1 MLRLGRWEVAA
12 IQDGTFAL
20 DGGSLFGIVPRSLWA
35 KQAPPD
41 PQNRVRLAA
50 RCLLAVDADG
60 RRRVLVDDGIG
71 TGWEPAWGARY
82 GVDQSGGG
90 LEAGLRAHGLSRS
103 DITDV
108 VLTHLH
114 FDHAGGTVR
123 PGPGGRPEIGFPR
136 ATIHVQRRAWQWAQA
151 PTEHDRA
158 AFRPECFELL
168 THSSQLH
175 LVDGEVEVLPGI
187 LSVPSPGHVPFHQSI
202 LVRDGGESACFLGDI
217 VPTSA
222 HLPAAW
228 IMGYDLEPLV
238 TLATKKAL
246 LARAAREAWQLVF
259 EHDAAVARAGVVSD
273 GGQAYSPTPRP
284 IG

>member
-1 MLRLGRWEVAA
+1 MLRFGRWEVAA
-12 IQDGTFAL
+12 VQDGTFAI

-90 LEAGLRAHGLSRS
+90 LEAGLRAHGLSRA

-151 PTEHDRA
+151 PTEHDWA
-158 AFRPECFELL
+158 EFRPECFELL

-175 LVDGEVEVLPGI
+175 LVDGEVELFPDLEVIVSEGHTTAQQLPRLRGGGTHLTCCSDLIPTAAHLRIPWGMAFDLRPLTTVEEKKVLLAEALEDDGI
-187 LSVPSPGHVPFHQSI
+187 LLFGHDPEIAACRLQEKDGQPGFRERV
-202 LVRDGGESACFLGDI
+202 
-217 VPTSA
+217 
-222 HLPAAW
+222 
-228 IMGYDLEPLV
+228 
-238 TLATKKAL
+238 AL
-246 LARAAREAWQLVF
+246 
-259 EHDAAVARAGVVSD
+259 
-273 GGQAYSPTPRP
+273 
-284 IG
+284 

>member
-12 IQDGTFAL
+12 VQDGTFAL

-35 KQAPPD
+35 TQAPPD

-71 TGWEPAWGARY
+71 TGWEWGARY

-90 LEAGLRAHGLSRS
+90 LEAGLRAHGLSRA

-151 PTEHDRA
+151 PTEHDWA
-158 AFRPECFELL
+158 EFRPECFELL

-175 LVDGEVEVLPGI
+175 LVDGEVELFPDLEVIVSEGHTTAQQLPRLRGGGTHLTCCSDLIPTAAHLRIPWGMAFDLRPLTIIEEKKVLLAEALEDDGI
-187 LSVPSPGHVPFHQSI
+187 LLFGHDPEIAACRLQEKDGQPGFRERV
-202 LVRDGGESACFLGDI
+202 
-217 VPTSA
+217 
-222 HLPAAW
+222 
-228 IMGYDLEPLV
+228 
-238 TLATKKAL
+238 AL
-246 LARAAREAWQLVF
+246 
-259 EHDAAVARAGVVSD
+259 
-273 GGQAYSPTPRP
+273 
-284 IG
+284 

>member
-12 IQDGTFAL
+12 VQDGTFAL

-71 TGWEPAWGARY
+71 TGWEPAWGGRY

-90 LEAGLRAHGLSRS
+90 LEAGLRAHGLSRA

-151 PTEHDRA
+151 PTEHDWA
-158 AFRPECFELL
+158 EFRPECFELL

-175 LVDGEVEVLPGI
+175 LVDGEVELFPDLEVIVSEGHTTAQQLPRLRGGGTHLTCCSDLIPTAAHLRIPWGMAFDLRPLTTIEEKKVLLAEALEDDGI
-187 LSVPSPGHVPFHQSI
+187 LLFGHDPEIAACRLHEKDGQPGFRERV
-202 LVRDGGESACFLGDI
+202 
-217 VPTSA
+217 
-222 HLPAAW
+222 
-228 IMGYDLEPLV
+228 
-238 TLATKKAL
+238 AL
-246 LARAAREAWQLVF
+246 
-259 EHDAAVARAGVVSD
+259 
-273 GGQAYSPTPRP
+273 
-284 IG
+284 

>member
-12 IQDGTFAL
+12 VQDGTFAL

-90 LEAGLRAHGLSRS
+90 LEAGLRAHGLSRA

-136 ATIHVQRRAWQWAQA
+136 ATIHVQRRAWQWAKA
-151 PTEHDRA
+151 PTEHDWA
-158 AFRPECFELL
+158 EFRPECF
-168 THSSQLH
+168 
-175 LVDGEVEVLPGI
+175 
-187 LSVPSPGHVPFHQSI
+187 
-202 LVRDGGESACFLGDI
+202 
-217 VPTSA
+217 
-222 HLPAAW
+222 
-228 IMGYDLEPLV
+228 
-238 TLATKKAL
+238 
-246 LARAAREAWQLVF
+246 
-259 EHDAAVARAGVVSD
+259 
-273 GGQAYSPTPRP
+273 
-284 IG
+284 